1 MPNPIFNQP
10 LDRKVPTCESPAIQE
25 IHQRLASLKKSHSM
39 LYRMMNLETWAI
51 VGTMED
57 FDPGFWNRFMTNRQL
72 AFKDFLAQKKAKR
85 S

>member
-1 MPNPIFNQP
+1 
-10 LDRKVPTCESPAIQE
+10 
-25 IHQRLASLKKSHSM
+25 M